1 MDYTEAIKASRCFG
15 LAYDSSV
22 KECKVCEV
30 CKLCKQKTEGIIPAK
45 EDLPDNTN
53 PVDTE
58 VKATKRPEPKE
69 QSKPVKPAKKAKQ
82 NAGKTYSDDM
92 PDFKPMSIDDII
104 NLASERGV
112 NVSEYDKYTATNI
125 KRMRLIMAIKAT
137 YEV

>member
-45 EDLPDNTN
+45 EDLPEKTKQM
-53 PVDTE
+53 DTD
-58 VKATKRPEPKE
+58 VKADKRPEPKE
-69 QSKPVKPAKKAKQ
+69 QSKPVKKPKQ
-82 NAGKTYSDDM
+82 TTGKEYSDDM
-92 PDFKPMSIDDII
+92 PDFKPMSIEDIVK
-104 NLASERGV
+104 LATERGV
-112 NVSEYDKYTATNI
+112 NVAEYDKYTATNI

>member
-30 CKLCKQKTEGIIPAK
+30 CKLCKQKSEGIIPAK
-45 EDLPDNTN
+45 EDLPENTKQ
-53 PVDTE
+53 VDTE
-58 VKATKRPEPKE
+58 VKSEKRPEPKE
-69 QSKPVKPAKKAKQ
+69 QSKPAKKSKQ
-82 NAGKTYSDDM
+82 SVGKEYSGEM
-92 PDFKPMSIDDII
+92 PDFKPMSLDDIVK
-104 NLASERGV
+104 LATERGV